1 MNKLITSIT
10 IRLRQ
15 DWFSEL
21 RIYIAAQQIMQMPRD
36 TIARKRGLNIPAA
49 EGAFQARFFQRFV
62 LKLLD
67 FNECICIFDVIMCR
81 LCVMVHI
88 IDM

>member
-1 MNKLITSIT
+1 MKKLITSIT

-15 DWFSEL
+15 DWFSGL
-21 RIYIAAQQIMQMPRD
+21 RIYIAAQQIMQMSRD
-36 TIARKRGLNIPAA
+36 TIARKRGLNITTA

-67 FNECICIFDVIMCR
+67 CNECICTFDVIMYR
-81 LCVMVHI
+81 LCVMLHI